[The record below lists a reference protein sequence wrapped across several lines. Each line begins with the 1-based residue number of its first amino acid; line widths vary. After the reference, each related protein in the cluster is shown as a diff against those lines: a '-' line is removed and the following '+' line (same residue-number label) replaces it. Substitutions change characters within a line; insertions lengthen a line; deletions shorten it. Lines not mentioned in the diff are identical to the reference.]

1 MQSITQTNNIYNKSK
16 EILSY
21 AMDTVWINILF
32 TCNNILYQTH
42 VEYYIT
48 LKVSW
53 QYRTHDIKLWYHETE
68 MDNIIKDNILH
79 RLYNHVSYGFSGGKQ
94 SHELYSLKQDEV
106 TII

>member
-48 LKVSW
+48 VKVS
-53 QYRTHDIKLWYHETE
+53 
-68 MDNIIKDNILH
+68 
-79 RLYNHVSYGFSGGKQ
+79 
-94 SHELYSLKQDEV
+94 
-106 TII
+106 